1 MESKK
6 VLSDDIAIQE
16 IKTFLSDYLDAEFD
30 VKKDYPKVLDAVVT
44 GRLILSDDG
53 PIYNL
58 IKPINESSDEFK
70 VSELKF
76 KTRILPNTMASLA
89 KGIDLKNDAVKY
101 SLVCISHIIGMASVM
116 ELDKFSKKDYGLI
129 QELSTVFM

>member
-6 VLSDDIAIQE
+6 VLSEDIAIQE
-16 IKTFLSDYLDAEFD
+16 VKTFLSDYLDAEFD
-30 VKKDYPKVLDAVVT
+30 VKRDYPKVLEAVVT

-53 PIYNL
+53 PVYNL
-58 IKPINESSDEFK
+58 LKPINEDSLDYK

-76 KTRILPNTMASLA
+76 KTRILPNTMANLA